1 MHTQRTALQF
11 TATHCAHFGLAVA
24 LAVSLAGPAHAQ
36 DKYPDKPVK
45 VIVALA
51 AGGSVDMI
59 ARTLSQKLNV
69 SLGQPFVVDNR
80 AGASGQIG
88 IHA

>member
-1 MHTQRTALQF
+1 MQTRRTALHF
-11 TATHCAHFGLAVA
+11 TAAFCALGLAASA
-24 LAVSLAGPAHAQ
+24 LAQ

-59 ARTLSQKLNV
+59 ARTLSQKLNA
-69 SLGQPFVVDNR
+69 SLGQPFLLDNR
-80 AGASGQIG
+80 AGASG
-88 IHA
+88 